1 MAIRRVPLVAVLRRS
16 VCAMRVLGD
25 QEEAHVVPRRFVL
38 CLPQH
43 KEHRVV
49 QRAVIPLKVEP
60 LGVLCGVVL
69 AYLVTSM
76 VSAACLAV
84 PALETAER
92 VPWMQTVAEDST
104 VQPVHADLSPRAVFH
119 PAALKAAASVQDQV
133 LRLQLLHQEA
143 LLLLRAAAL
152 HPFVTLQRHIPI
164 AQVAP
169 VAPYT
174 L

>member
-1 MAIRRVPLVAVLRRS
+1 MVLSVAPSAPLAWQL
-16 VCAMRVLGD
+16 
-25 QEEAHVVPRRFVL
+25 QEIHA
-38 CLPQH
+38 
-43 KEHRVV
+43 
-49 QRAVIPLKVEP
+49 
-60 LGVLCGVVL
+60 VVL

-76 VSAACLAV
+76 VSAASMECPASEQAELA
-84 PALETAER
+84 R
-92 VPWMQTVAEDST
+92 SMQTVAEDSS

-119 PAALKAAASVQDQV
+119 PAALKAAASVQEQV

-169 VAPYT
+169 YT